1 MERTLCII
9 KPDAVKKKVQGY
21 IIQKI
26 LDAGFNVLGM
36 KMLSLTK
43 QQARKFYEV
52 HKERPFY
59 DSLVEFMTSGPCIPI
74 ALEKENAVADY
85 RKLIGAT
92 DPAEAEAGTIRKLYA
107 DSKSDNAVHG
117 SDSVENGKLEVSF
130 FFSESDI
137 TK

>member
-9 KPDAVKKKVQGY
+9 KPDAIRKKVQGH

-26 LDAGFNVLGM
+26 LDAGFVIKGI
-36 KMLSLTK
+36 KMIMLKRT
-43 QQARKFYEV
+43 QAMKFYEI

-59 DSLVEFMTSGPCIPI
+59 NSLVDYMTSGECIAI

-92 DPAEAEAGTIRKLYA
+92 DPAEAEEGTIRRLFA
-107 DSKSDNAVHG
+107 DSKQENAVHG
-117 SDSVENGKLEVSF
+117 SDSAENGVKEVSF
-130 FFSESDI
+130 FFSESELV
-137 TK
+137 